1 VSPGDRMRRGQ
12 VRIEPGHD
20 GEYGTIRI
28 FGGEPAAEACT
39 PQLSLF

>member
-1 VSPGDRMRRGQ
+1 MRRGL
-12 VRIEPGHD
+12 VSILPGHD

-28 FGGEPAAEACT
+28 FGGEAAAESCS